1 MVALREERSLRNFE
15 NRVLREI
22 FVVKTDEVR
31 EKS

>member
-1 MVALREERSLRNFE
+1 LVALREERSLRNFE